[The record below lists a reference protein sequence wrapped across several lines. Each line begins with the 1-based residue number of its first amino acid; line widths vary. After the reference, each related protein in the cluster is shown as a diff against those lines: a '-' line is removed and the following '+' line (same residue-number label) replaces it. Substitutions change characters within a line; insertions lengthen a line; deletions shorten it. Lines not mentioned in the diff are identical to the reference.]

1 MKTPYLL
8 IIMISTFALN
18 AHAQTPR
25 FSELECVAN
34 AQAIALDYGKQ
45 ELNKQMTI
53 NYSRGLAMDLHRWLM
68 SEASK
73 ITSQKQLRK
82 YNLRVSDYRLDSYN
96 RRMERVG
103 YCLSWYV
110 ME

>member
-1 MKTPYLL
+1 MRSIYFL
-8 IIMISTFALN
+8 IIMLSIFVSN

-25 FSELECVAN
+25 YSELECVAN
-34 AQAIALDYGKQ
+34 AQAIALDYGKE

-53 NYSRGLAMDLHRWLM
+53 NFSRGLAMDLHRWLM
-68 SEASK
+68 FEASK
-73 ITSQKQLRK
+73 ITSQQQLKK

-110 ME
+110 KE

>member
-1 MKTPYLL
+1 MRSIYFL
-8 IIMISTFALN
+8 IIMLSIFVSN
-18 AHAQTPR
+18 ANAQTPR
-25 FSELECVAN
+25 YSELECVAN
-34 AQAIALDYGKQ
+34 AQAIALDYGKE

-53 NYSRGLAMDLHRWLM
+53 NFSRGLAMDLHRWLM

-73 ITSQKQLRK
+73 ITSQQQLKK
-82 YNLRVSDYRLDSYN
+82 YNLRVSDYRLDNYN

>member
-1 MKTPYLL
+1 MRAIYFL
-8 IIMISTFALN
+8 IITMSILVSN

-25 FSELECVAN
+25 YSELECVAN

-53 NYSRGLAMDLHRWLM
+53 NFSRGLAMDLHRWLM

-73 ITSQKQLRK
+73 ITSQKQLKK
-82 YNLRVSDYRLDSYN
+82 YSLRVSDYRLDSYN

-110 ME
+110 KE